1 MEINSQQVAGWLRT
15 VLAAGGP
22 LGALILAKS
31 GISQTDWAM
40 YLEVILVIV
49 PPVAVAIWSWFRNR
63 VSTQAKLVSQ
73 VDGQQV
79 HVDPKLAP
87 ASVVSMANDPA
98 VKDVV
103 PMEGPPRD
111 DKATGGTPP
120 AADAEHA

>member
-111 DKATGGTPP
+111 DKATCTPP